1 MGYAKKIILT
11 GSNGYLGKELQ
22 KELRK
27 NKISFCS
34 IGKKRKDLN
43 LNLLDK
49 KSLLKLNT
57 FDEEDLI
64 LHCAGFVPKYLSN
77 IILISSFS
85 VYGYNK
91 KADEKVINK
100 KKFENKYLESKIIC
114 EKNLINSK
122 KNYLILRLPG
132 LFGNTKKRGLI
143 FNLIKSFIYK
153 KKFKINKNYSVWTCL
168 HVNDAARG
176 IIELLSKKKL
186 KSGIYNLS
194 YNKNYSAQDVITI
207 ISKKF
212 QKNIKFD
219 LNERF
224 EISKKYKFRKLQ
236 NFEYRIKEEI
246 KNIKLNFKNDKINQS

>member
-57 FDEEDLI
+57 FEEEDLI
-64 LHCAGFVPKYLSN
+64 LHCAGFVPKYLSQYNSNKNKNNIKILNNLLKSKIKN

-186 KSGIYNLS
+186 KSVFTIC
-194 YNKNYSAQDVITI
+194 YNKNY
-207 ISKKF
+207 
-212 QKNIKFD
+212 
-219 LNERF
+219 LN
-224 EISKKYKFRKLQ
+224 KM
-236 NFEYRIKEEI
+236 
-246 KNIKLNFKNDKINQS
+246 